1 MSETADNRDPAYDR
15 RTRILHWSVGGL
27 VAFMWLMA
35 QGNSFL
41 QKGPLRLRIW
51 SVHVLLGFLL
61 AALVVARIGWRVS
74 RGRRLPPVKPG
85 LWGHAASL
93 VHYLLYLLLVAVV
106 VLGIMNVFGHGFPL
120 FGVWKFPRFWEK
132 PFQHQVADWH
142 GLAANIIAGVA
153 AMHGLAALWHHLVLR
168 DGTLRRMWPA
178 RSAAPGDLP
187 PHDA

>member
-1 MSETADNRDPAYDR
+1 MSETVEGRDPVYDR
-15 RTRILHWSVGGL
+15 RTRQLHWAVGGL
-27 VAFMWLMA
+27 VVVLWLMA

-41 QKGPLRLRIW
+41 PKGPLRLSIW

-61 AALVVARIGWRVS
+61 AALVVARIAWRVS
-74 RGRRLPPVKPG
+74 RGDRLPPVRAG
-85 LWGHAASL
+85 LWGYAASA

-132 PFQHQVADWH
+132 PFQHRIADWH

-153 AMHGLAALWHHLVLR
+153 AIHAIAALWHHHVLR

-178 RSAAPGDLP
+178 RPGASNP
-187 PHDA
+187 PGSGL

>member
-1 MSETADNRDPAYDR
+1 MSDTAHHADPAYDR
-15 RTRILHWSVGGL
+15 RTRQLHWAVGGL
-27 VAFMWLMA
+27 VVVLWLMA

-41 QKGPLRLRIW
+41 PKGPLRLSIW

-61 AALVVARIGWRVS
+61 AALVVARIAWRVS
-74 RGRRLPPVKPG
+74 RGDRLPPVRAG
-85 LWGHAASL
+85 LWGHAASA

-132 PFQHQVADWH
+132 PFQHRIADWH
-142 GLAANIIAGVA
+142 GLAANVIAGVA
-153 AMHGLAALWHHLVLR
+153 VIHAIAALWHHHVLR

-178 RSAAPGDLP
+178 RSGASNPPGSGL
-187 PHDA
+187 